1 MPKLAIQNLI
11 KRFPVSG
18 GPALL
23 ALDGINLE
31 IEDGEFIAFVGPSG
45 CGKTTLLRIIQGLE
59 TASSGAILIGGKGIT
74 GPGHDRG
81 FVFQQYGLLPW
92 LTAAQNIAFA
102 LEGKRVP
109 AERHPEIIERVLD
122 TVGLKGF
129 GDRYPAQLSG
139 GMQQRIGIA
148 RALAIEPD
156 MMLLDEP
163 FGALDALNREILQN
177 EMLGLTE
184 RMRKTVLFVT
194 HSVDEAVYLADRVV
208 VMSPRPGRI
217 RTIVSIDIPRPR
229 AQLGEAMRETPEYQS
244 KRRLLWEHLME
255 LV

>member
-1 MPKLAIQNLI
+1 MSKLTIKNLS

-23 ALDGINLE
+23 ALDDINLQV
-31 IEDGEFIAFVGPSG
+31 EDGEFVAFVGPSG

-59 TASSGAILIGGKGIT
+59 TASAGSILIDGRTTT

-92 LTAAQNIAFA
+92 LTAADNISFA
-102 LEGKRVP
+102 LQGKRVP

-129 GDRYPAQLSG
+129 GERYPAQLSG

-177 EMLGLTE
+177 EMLSLTE
-184 RMRKTVLFVT
+184 RMGKTVLFVT

-217 RTIVSIDIPRPR
+217 RTVVSIDIPRPR
-229 AQLGEAMRETPEYQS
+229 AQLGEAMRELPEYQA

-255 LV
+255 LI